1 MSQSPN
7 STDTQAV
14 LQSMLQRLKIQQG
27 KDSATQQHTH
37 VPISTVSTCAEGVAE
52 ASSVQKLN
60 NGPVGGH
67 EFGSNGI
74 PSRLLTISEAGQ
86 SLSLKD
92 EVAQKPVLN
101 WEVNKGHIS
110 FPVHKDQSDGGTS
123 QNRVMGQDTQ
133 LRIPPAETGQR
144 VPAELPKEGNATS
157 NRAEMQTV
165 NIGGVT
171 VSSTEQTWNQGF
183 QPKVFAWSSSPTH
196 AAGTPR
202 YRVLPLEN
210 GEFSPSTDTHM
221 TATGFSRNQQSTGN
235 KTRRWTQRI
244 KARWKDRQGSFGK
257 KQKEEQRDAKQIG
270 QQAELLRTNSIIS
283 ASNGEEEAVVSP
295 PGPSDPIKTALTC
308 TEDTKNEARTSD
320 FEFGLGSF
328 SLLEEIS
335 SGQEWANFLTPNL
348 TPASADLRPLPK
360 VRRPTF
366 STQSLIPNHSS
377 DDQRGSHDRGAT
389 SFSDISV
396 AQTWPGCFQPVSM
409 DISEE
414 QQGVQRESE
423 QTELME
429 HRRAPSDVRIRRQ
442 TTPLPLSQCA
452 DIQNNSWMKRRIQ
465 MNRKR
470 HHHLTERTEEDLQ
483 IDVNHPDREGIKSS
497 WSSCE
502 MGVSGAPHHDIGPPV
517 YMSPPLSPSFSPS
530 LASPPKG
537 VLKHSISQDSQSSVE
552 ILTKRRR
559 VEDNRHVRFFEQ
571 VVTIMPPELD
581 PDWSDPEEDSRIEE
595 DSLQE
600 LEREEERSE
609 MEDVA
614 PARRSTLPAWILSL
628 KKMNSQ
634 RKHRK

>member
-1 MSQSPN
+1 M
-7 STDTQAV
+7 A
-14 LQSMLQRLKIQQG
+14 
-27 KDSATQQHTH
+27 
-37 VPISTVSTCAEGVAE
+37 PI
-52 ASSVQKLN
+52 
-60 NGPVGGH
+60 GGH

-165 NIGGVT
+165 NIGGLT
-171 VSSTEQTWNQGF
+171 
-183 QPKVFAWSSSPTH
+183 
-196 AAGTPR
+196 
-202 YRVLPLEN
+202 
-210 GEFSPSTDTHM
+210 
-221 TATGFSRNQQSTGN
+221 
-235 KTRRWTQRI
+235 
-244 KARWKDRQGSFGK
+244 
-257 KQKEEQRDAKQIG
+257 
-270 QQAELLRTNSIIS
+270 LLRTNSIIS

-366 STQSLIPNHSS
+366 NTQSLIPNHSS

-429 HRRAPSDVRIRRQ
+429 HGHAPSDVRIRRQ

-452 DIQNNSWMKRRIQ
+452 DIQNNSWMERRIQ

-552 ILTKRRR
+552 ILTKKGKTKFKTLQCPLVANIYSWHSEINAFKKPGYKPFYRR

>member
-14 LQSMLQRLKIQQG
+14 LQSMLQRLKIQQ
-27 KDSATQQHTH
+27 
-37 VPISTVSTCAEGVAE
+37 EGVAE

-171 VSSTEQTWNQGF
+171 Q
-183 QPKVFAWSSSPTH
+183 
-196 AAGTPR
+196 
-202 YRVLPLEN
+202 
-210 GEFSPSTDTHM
+210 
-221 TATGFSRNQQSTGN
+221 
-235 KTRRWTQRI
+235 
-244 KARWKDRQGSFGK
+244 
-257 KQKEEQRDAKQIG
+257 
-270 QQAELLRTNSIIS
+270 LLRTNSIIS

-360 VRRPTF
+360 
-366 STQSLIPNHSS
+366 
-377 DDQRGSHDRGAT
+377 
-389 SFSDISV
+389 
-396 AQTWPGCFQPVSM
+396 PVSM